1 MADLTVRIPV
11 GKRELCFK
19 NPIMPAAAG
28 LGDLIE
34 YGKYYD
40 LSLLGALMPNSIMLE
55 SGSVS
60 RARKLYGAEYGY
72 ITSLGSNSLGVM
84 EYVKKIAVHLPWR
97 ESPLILNLK
106 AEDLEGLVRLAGTAS
121 GCREVAGIEINMNC
135 PYSMAATDPR
145 QYWRDYGWLRE
156 MIRGVR
162 EAAGEKLL
170 IIKVPTT
177 MVDVED
183 IAAIVKECGAD
194 GFTSFGAL
202 TGCAIDVRTRE
213 FRCGN
218 SGSGGYCGPGL
229 KPLALWSCSRVH
241 KAVDIPIFSAGG
253 VTNADDVIEHIMAG
267 AWMVQVGSANLT
279 RADFMPRLIES
290 LDRRLD
296 ELGIRSLDEIRG
308 CVKPH

>member
-1 MADLTVRIPV
+1 
-11 GKRELCFK
+11 
-19 NPIMPAAAG
+19 
-28 LGDLIE
+28 
-34 YGKYYD
+34 
-40 LSLLGALMPNSIMLE
+40 
-55 SGSVS
+55 
-60 RARKLYGAEYGY
+60 
-72 ITSLGSNSLGVM
+72 
-84 EYVKKIAVHLPWR
+84 
-97 ESPLILNLK
+97 
-106 AEDLEGLVRLAGTAS
+106 
-121 GCREVAGIEINMNC
+121 
-135 PYSMAATDPR
+135 
-145 QYWRDYGWLRE
+145 

-162 EAAGEKLL
+162 GAAGEKLL

-183 IAAIVKECGAD
+183 IAAIARECGAD

-202 TGCAIDVRTRE
+202 TGCAIDVHSRE

-279 RADFMPRLIES
+279 RPDFMPRLIES

>member
-1 MADLTVRIPV
+1 MADLSVRIPV

-40 LSLLGALMPNSIMLE
+40 LSRLGALMPNSIMME

-106 AEDLEGLVRLAGTAS
+106 AEDLEGLVRLAGTAA

-162 EAAGEKLL
+162 V
-170 IIKVPTT
+170 I
-177 MVDVED
+177 
-183 IAAIVKECGAD
+183 
-194 GFTSFGAL
+194 
-202 TGCAIDVRTRE
+202 
-213 FRCGN
+213 
-218 SGSGGYCGPGL
+218 
-229 KPLALWSCSRVH
+229 SRSH
-241 KAVDIPIFSAGG
+241 P
-253 VTNADDVIEHIMAG
+253 
-267 AWMVQVGSANLT
+267 
-279 RADFMPRLIES
+279 
-290 LDRRLD
+290 
-296 ELGIRSLDEIRG
+296 
-308 CVKPH
+308 